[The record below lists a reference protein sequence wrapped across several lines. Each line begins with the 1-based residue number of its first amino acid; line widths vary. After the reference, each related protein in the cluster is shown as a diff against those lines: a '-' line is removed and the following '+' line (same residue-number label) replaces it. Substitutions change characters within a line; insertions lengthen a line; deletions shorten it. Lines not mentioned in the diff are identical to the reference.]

1 MDLKFLTVLVLIT
14 LITLYFINEFKLV
27 KIMINENNEN
37 TNKLIKNK
45 FHTFS
50 GEIKELNTDL
60 VNQTK
65 KINRIHSQKIT
76 NMSNYFTDSENDQNQ
91 NVLNYL
97 SESKDF
103 KIDFNTDKKNNDDD
117 IISNTSNLTL
127 QNLLDVKNELSKTSD
142 KHNDINDDVRLE
154 DKRDN
159 TDKSIKS
166 KSAKSANS
174 ANSAN
179 SIKSKSAKSANSAN
193 SAKSANSANS
203 AKSANSA
210 NSIKSKSE
218 CDDNISVSETEQS
231 LLDENIIEHKSEH
244 ESRTSNNDDEQFE
257 TVKIESAKITKLEED
272 NTDTISIQSK
282 AKSLYDKI
290 SFGSTKSKG
299 LKPKLQ
305 IGTSLQENI
314 YSDRLEDNFVLED
327 IKKYTVD
334 DLKDIANK
342 LNINN
347 YYLDKYKKRKIY
359 KKEELYL
366 KIKDEINSKNK

>member
-166 KSAKSANS
+166 K
-174 ANSAN
+174 
-179 SIKSKSAKSANSAN
+179 